1 MVILGSRTRRGTSGF
16 GCLVSIVLIVAAAYY
31 GLHIG
36 RVYFRFYQLQDEMES
51 AARMAPSLKDDVI
64 YRRLAAQSDSL
75 LGRTLTFEIRR
86 TNRITIHTEYS
97 DSVDLPFFKHT
108 FHLKPR
114 VEEPL

>member
-1 MVILGSRTRRGTSGF
+1 MVILGRRTRLGTSSF
-16 GCLVSIVLIVAAAYY
+16 GCLVSIILVAAGAYY
-31 GLHIG
+31 GIHIG
-36 RVYFRFYQLQDEMES
+36 RVYFHFYQLQDEMES

-64 YRRLAAQSDSL
+64 YRRLAAKSDSL
-75 LGRTLTFEIRR
+75 LGRGLTFEIRR

-108 FHLKPR
+108 FHFKPR

>member
-1 MVILGSRTRRGTSGF
+1 MVIFGRGDRRGTSSF
-16 GCLVSIVLIVAAAYY
+16 GCVVSILLLAAGIYY
-31 GLHIG
+31 GLHVG

-64 YRRLAAQSDSL
+64 YRRLAATSDSL
-75 LGRTLTFEIRR
+75 LGRTLRFDIKR

-108 FHLKPR
+108 FHFKPR
-114 VEEPL
+114 AEEPL